1 MRTANKMKSLF
12 LAVVA
17 AGVLGFGASP
27 PNDSTKDQ
35 VTGLPIYPG
44 VNDPD
49 PLPGSMICKSQMQG
63 DFYIVVGKK
72 ADAVTDW
79 YARHLPGFKKYH
91 SITEGRSQDTFFN
104 ADGTQEVTITGSKN
118 SPEVYSISYN
128 RFQPG
133 VSPATMASFN
143 TGKLMCH

>member
-1 MRTANKMKSLF
+1 MRTVNNMTLV
-12 LAVVA
+12 LVVVLVV
-17 AGVLGFGASP
+17 GVFAFGANP

-35 VTGLPIYPG
+35 ITGLPIYPG
-44 VNDPD
+44 LADSD
-49 PLPGSMICKSQMQG
+49 PLPKSTICKSQMQG

-79 YARHLPGFKKYH
+79 YAKHLPGFKKYH
-91 SITEGRSQDTFFN
+91 SITDGRSQDTFFN
-104 ADGTQEVTITGSKN
+104 ADGTQEVTITGGRN
-118 SPEVYSISYN
+118 NPEVYSVSYN